1 MKQMEIDEIT
11 KQSLLWDFYGKLLT
25 QRQRQVMELYTQ
37 ENFSL
42 SEIAEEFS
50 ISRQAVHD
58 NLRSGQKA
66 LVSYEEKLGLVARYL
81 ETEKVI
87 GTIDQKIEKT
97 IEKIR
102 EGKITDRS
110 LIREL
115 NGIRTVI
122 DRLEE

>member
-1 MKQMEIDEIT
+1 MERIVERT
-11 KQSLLWDFYGKLLT
+11 FLYDFYGELLT
-25 QRQRQVMELYTQ
+25 PHQRSIYEAAVYDDM
-37 ENFSL
+37 SL
-42 SEIAEEFS
+42 AEIAERES
-50 ISRQAVHD
+50 VSRQAVHD